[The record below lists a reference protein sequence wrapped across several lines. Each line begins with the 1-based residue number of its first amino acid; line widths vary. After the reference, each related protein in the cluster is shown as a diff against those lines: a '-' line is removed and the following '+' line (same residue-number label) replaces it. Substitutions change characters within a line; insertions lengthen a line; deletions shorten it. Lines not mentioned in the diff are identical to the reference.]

1 MIYFTQEVM
10 GMYEIKENRCPIC
23 GEQLKLS
30 KLVCPDCGIEF
41 PVNQT
46 CSPYDRLSPQ
56 QSAFLTAFL
65 RCRGNLSD
73 LQTQLNISYPT
84 AKKKLDDL
92 LTELGLYEKAEEEP
106 PMMGFQENVILNQN
120 SFKASDIIRNKLY
133 ENGGRITVYSVSGKP
148 YVIKAAYDQK
158 SFLCDQLPISPPYEY
173 TVFDVIIDLLLKSG
187 GKAPKGNGRN
197 YRLGEGNCT
206 EDTVVGTIA
215 KNYAGKK
222 NGDSI
227 FDPVFVLAAVL
238 DWAGIAHNERG
249 YIELTASYRMKLK
262 Q

>member
-56 QSAFLTAFL
+56 QSVFLTAFL

-92 LTELGLYEKAEEEP
+92 LTELGLYEKPEEES
-106 PMMGFQENVILNQN
+106 PMLGFQENVILNQN
-120 SFKASDIIRNKLY
+120 SLKASDIIRNKLY
-133 ENGGRITVYSVSGKP
+133 ENGGRATVYSVNGKS
-148 YVIKAAYDQK
+148 YVIKASYDKK
-158 SFLCDQLPISPPYEY
+158 SFSCDQLPHKLYSY
-173 TVFDVIIDLLLKSG
+173 TIFDIIVDLLLKNG
-187 GKAPKGNGRN
+187 GKAPKGNGRS
-197 YRLGEGNCT
+197 YRLGEKNCT

-215 KNYAGKK
+215 KNYEGRRI
-222 NGDSI
+222 GESV